1 MDADDK
7 RVYGYRVP
15 NKYLK
20 GKAKEL
26 GVWKD
31 DVPASKHPL
40 NWVPDTA
47 MLLLNLA
54 GLSRASSFGTVYI
67 DKTMTDTEH
76 VLILASNDPRDGL
89 PRRPPPQEAI
99 NRLKEVLGTVRE
111 PRWYIAA
118 T

>member
-1 MDADDK
+1 MDIDDK

-15 NKYLK
+15 RKYLK

-31 DVPASKHPL
+31 GDPSSKQSF

-47 MLLLNLA
+47 MMLLNLA
-54 GLSRASSFGTVYI
+54 GFSRRSSFGTIYT
-67 DKTMTDTEH
+67 DKTETDIDY
-76 VLILASNDPRDGL
+76 VLILASNDPRDGV
-89 PRRPPPQEAI
+89 PRRPPPQPAI
-99 NRLKEVLGTVRE
+99 DRLKEVLGTVRE